1 VTGPKVATTLSPLRS
16 RLPAAAVAA
25 CLLLLTAPWAPS
37 AAAQEGRVAPVP
49 GGVQPTP
56 FDPRQAV
63 GDAPVT
69 AAAEGGEGLLP
80 SGAGSGTFASF
91 RVFATQY
98 APNTPGS
105 VEVAVPDKCVKFAAL
120 GWTGPLSQQC
130 PAAYRTN
137 LDYRVV
143 VSRDSGQRATLPVK
157 DVGPWNTDD
166 NYWAGPGSPRPRRLF
181 GDLPRGVPEA
191 QAARAGYNTVPNCL
205 NLDRTP
211 SGRPG
216 GADQF
221 GRCVRNPGGIDL
233 SLEAAKGLGLA
244 NLQNEVVTVT
254 FLWEPLATTVLSSNS
269 GKALDVVGIGTHDG
283 ARIQQWASHGGS
295 NQQWKFI
302 PAGPAGVYTV
312 LAAHTGKAL
321 DVVGIGTH
329 DGARIQQWA
338 PHGGPNQQWRV
349 VPTGPGVYAL
359 LAVHTGKALD
369 VEGFSKQDGAPVQQ
383 WANNGTQNQLWRI
396 GLAG

>member
-1 VTGPKVATTLSPLRS
+1 MTGPGVATTLSPLRS

-37 AAAQEGRVAPVP
+37 AAAQEGRVARVP
-49 GGVQPTP
+49 GGTQPTP
-56 FDPRQAV
+56 FDPRAA
-63 GDAPVT
+63 GGGAVT

-80 SGAGSGTFASF
+80 SGAGTGTFASF

-120 GWTGPLSQQC
+120 GWTGPLWQQC
-130 PAAYRTN
+130 PAGYRTN

-143 VSRDSGQRATLPVK
+143 VSPDSVQRATLPVK
-157 DVGPWNTDD
+157 EVGPWNTDD
-166 NYWAGPGSPRPRRLF
+166 DYWAGPGSPRPRRLF

-191 QAARAGYNTVPNCL
+191 QAARAGYNTVANCL

-233 SLEAAKGLGLA
+233 SKFIPTGPAGVYRVLAAH
-244 NLQNEVVTVT
+244 
-254 FLWEPLATTVLSSNS
+254 S
-269 GKALDVVGIGTHDG
+269 GKALDVVGIATHDG
-283 ARIQQWASHGGS
+283 
-295 NQQWKFI
+295 
-302 PAGPAGVYTV
+302 
-312 LAAHTGKAL
+312 
-321 DVVGIGTH
+321 
-329 DGARIQQWA
+329 
-338 PHGGPNQQWRV
+338 
-349 VPTGPGVYAL
+349 
-359 LAVHTGKALD
+359 
-369 VEGFSKQDGAPVQQ
+369 
-383 WANNGTQNQLWRI
+383 TQNPLWRLS
-396 GLAG
+396 LAG